1 MALVTPDRIYVT
13 ATAAGP
19 AFEGEMISS
28 GSPAVEG
35 AIDHV
40 WLGDDGTIHY
50 STIGNAEEHG
60 AATGICGS
68 GLLDLLACLRR
79 KEIVDECGGF
89 ADDDNKVFSFGGGL
103 PSLNQADVR
112 NLQLAKGA
120 IAAGV
125 DILCRKAGVRYEE
138 IERLYLAG
146 GFGSTLLPESALDIG
161 LLASALAGKIEVA
174 GNSALDGT
182 ILLAAHPELAAS
194 VAALRERI
202 TVVELAAEPGFQD
215 AFADAMLFPEF
226 EVA

>member
-1 MALVTPDRIYVT
+1 MKFNKESVGYVVVFTFVVCMAFVVILSAANTMTLSQVEANRKFAAQFAVLKAFGLADT
-13 ATAAGP
+13 ATPRAEVESRYAASVKELAAP
-19 AFEGEMISS
+19 APE
-28 GSPAVEG
+28 
-35 AIDHV
+35 
-40 WLGDDGTIHY
+40 
-50 STIGNAEEHG
+50 
-60 AATGICGS
+60 
-68 GLLDLLACLRR
+68 LA
-79 KEIVDECGGF
+79 
-89 ADDDNKVFSFGGGL
+89 
-103 PSLNQADVR
+103 
-112 NLQLAKGA
+112 AKGA